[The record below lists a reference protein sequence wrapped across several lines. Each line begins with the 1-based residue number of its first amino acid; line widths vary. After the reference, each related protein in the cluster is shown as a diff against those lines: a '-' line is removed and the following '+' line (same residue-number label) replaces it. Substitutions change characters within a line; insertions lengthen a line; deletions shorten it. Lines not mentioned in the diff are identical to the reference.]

1 MSRALRIAIIAS
13 ARHAIREPFAG
24 GLESQIWSLAQ
35 GLRARG
41 HQVTLFAGSDDTE
54 LSGITELHPR
64 WPRISQLAQHDVS
77 MPEPGWLAE
86 HHAYLQVM
94 LELAETGRERFD
106 VVHNNSLHYLPVA
119 MARSVRVPMIT
130 TLHTPPTPWLES
142 AIQLGPCPITFV
154 AVSEHTARTWRSSVA
169 EAEAEVILNGV
180 DLHRWRR
187 GPGGG
192 GLIWFGR
199 LVAEKG
205 AHLAIEAARRAGLP
219 LALVGPISDQRYF
232 DEQIRPGLGSTIRYL
247 GHLSH
252 AELCT
257 LVGRAAA
264 SLVTPCWDEPYGL
277 VAAESMACG
286 TPVAG
291 FARGGLPEVV
301 DHDGGV
307 LVPAGDVGA
316 LAAAAVHAATLCRA
330 DVRRRAESH
339 CSITRMLDR
348 YEDLYLRLVRRNAA

>member
-13 ARHAIREPFAG
+13 ARYPIREPFAG
-24 GLESQIWSLAQ
+24 GLEAQTWSLAH

-41 HQVTLFAGSDDTE
+41 HQVTLFAGPGDVAMP
-54 LSGITELHPR
+54 GIAEIHPR
-64 WPRISQLAQHDVS
+64 WPEISSVARDDVS
-77 MPEPGWLAE
+77 MTAPEWVAE

-94 LELAETGRERFD
+94 LEMADTGGARFD

-119 MARSVRVPMIT
+119 MARSVRVPMVT

-154 AVSEHTARTWRSSVA
+154 AVSEHTARAWRPTVPA
-169 EAEAEVILNGV
+169 VEVILNGI
-180 DLHRWRR
+180 DLERWRP

-199 LVAEKG
+199 LVPEKG
-205 AHLAIEAARRAGLP
+205 PHLAIQAARRARLP
-219 LALVGPISDQRYF
+219 LNLIGPVPNQAYF
-232 DEQIRPGLGSTIRYL
+232 DEQVKPILGDGIRYL
-247 GHLSH
+247 GHLAH
-252 AELCT
+252 RELST

-277 VAAESMACG
+277 VAAESLACA

-291 FARGGLPEVV
+291 FARGALPELV
-301 DHDGGV
+301 DPTSAMLG
-307 LVPAGDVGA
+307 PAGDVDA
-316 LAAAAVHAATLCRA
+316 LADAAVGASALSRTMARKHAET
-330 DVRRRAESH
+330 H
-339 CSITRMLDR
+339 CSIEQMLDG
-348 YEDLYLRLVRRNAA
+348 YEALYCRLSQRSAA